1 MLIEQLRNEEYFTN
15 HEKDVAHFILDNI
28 DEVSNM
34 TSEQL
39 AEYGGQ
45 NAPVLRT
52 LAPHSAELNSNSA
65 RTAPLYY
72 MSL

>member
-39 AEYGGQ
+39 AEYGG
-45 NAPVLRT
+45 
-52 LAPHSAELNSNSA
+52 
-65 RTAPLYY
+65 
-72 MSL
+72 